1 MIYEVINVIIIT
13 QRTVPCVLG
22 KKSKLEGVPVN
33 IKIQKVIMFIPIVNF
48 FLIFVWLKYISNNN
62 LGSRYFVKVGLKI
75 ILMVAIVSIIFGLLD
90 SLVKN
95 IFFSG
100 FISWMEIYITLFLIS
115 FIVVKEQE
123 KP

>member
-1 MIYEVINVIIIT
+1 M
-13 QRTVPCVLG
+13 
-22 KKSKLEGVPVN
+22 N

-95 IFFSG
+95 VFFSG
-100 FISWMEIYITLFLIS
+100 IISWMEIYITLFLIS
-115 FIVVKEQE
+115 FVVVKEQE
-123 KP
+123 NP